1 MEIRVTPE
9 NFHLIW
15 KSIIIRTSDVFSTP
29 PVVINVD
36 KSVIS
41 TLGNFSASTGKGKS
55 KKTFNVCA
63 IVAAALTNGTVLN
76 YRASFPEGKRKV
88 LYFDTE
94 QSAYHCQK
102 VLQRIN
108 RLCGLPETEDND
120 QIEFVMLR
128 EYSPLDRRTIIE
140 MALAERPD
148 LGLVVIDG
156 LRDLLFDINS
166 STEAAEVIGLLMR
179 WSSQFNV
186 HIHTVLHLNKGD
198 DNVRGHIGTELNHKA
213 ETILQITKS
222 VADGDISEVH
232 ASLVRDRDFKPFAF
246 HINEDGLPVLAKDYS
261 FNRSAQIISFD
272 YELMSE
278 DLHRAALDKAFEG
291 IDRMGY
297 QDLLHRLSVGYSSI
311 GFTRSRAIITRL
323 KKFLVKYGM
332 IKQEDRKYVYNREFH
347 YVPLN
352 IDQTSIE

>member
-1 MEIRVTPE
+1 
-9 NFHLIW
+9 
-15 KSIIIRTSDVFSTP
+15 
-29 PVVINVD
+29 
-36 KSVIS
+36 
-41 TLGNFSASTGKGKS
+41 
-55 KKTFNVCA
+55 
-63 IVAAALTNGTVLN
+63 
-76 YRASFPEGKRKV
+76 
-88 LYFDTE
+88 
-94 QSAYHCQK
+94 
-102 VLQRIN
+102 
-108 RLCGLPETEDND
+108 
-120 QIEFVMLR
+120 
-128 EYSPLDRRTIIE
+128 
-140 MALAERPD
+140 
-148 LGLVVIDG
+148 
-156 LRDLLFDINS
+156 
-166 STEAAEVIGLLMR
+166 MR

-311 GFTRSRAIITRL
+311 GFTRSRAIITKL
-323 KKFLVKYGM
+323 KKFLMKYDM
-332 IKQEDRKYVYNREFH
+332 IRQEDRKYVYNRDFH

>member
-76 YRASFPEGKRKV
+76 YRASFPDGKRKV

-128 EYSPLDRRTIIE
+128 EYSPLDRKTIIE
-140 MALAERPD
+140 MALSERPD

-222 VADGDISEVH
+222 VADGNISEVH

-246 HINEDGLPVLAKDYS
+246 HINEDGLPVLAKNYS

-291 IDRMGY
+291 IERMGY
-297 QDLLHRLSVGYSSI
+297 QDLLERLSAGYSSI

-332 IKQEDRKYVYNREFH
+332 IKQEDRKYVYNRDFH

>member
-36 KSVIS
+36 RSVIS

-128 EYSPLDRRTIIE
+128 EYSPLDRKTIIE
-140 MALAERPD
+140 MALTER
-148 LGLVVIDG
+148 
-156 LRDLLFDINS
+156 LLFDINS

-222 VADGDISEVH
+222 VVDGDISEVH

-311 GFTRSRAIITRL
+311 GFTRSRAIITKL
-323 KKFLVKYGM
+323 KKFLMKYDM
-332 IKQEDRKYVYNREFH
+332 IRQEDRKYVYNREFH